1 MHCEHGVFKQRLN
14 TGSLPTCESL
24 LCECDFVPPTQLD
37 CLLGTLHSVR
47 GEPAESLT
55 DTATLVMREA
65 ASLWLAENTIMLHP
79 ETMLPPNKLAI
90 LRLAR
95 TNIRGQS
102 MGFLLQNNS
111 LELEC
116 LTLARHTSCQCTR
129 NVSSHHHSSHTR
141 PPCRVVAVAPPCAA
155 SGALHVRHSSLL

>member
-90 LRLAR
+90 LDAYEITNFHLA
-95 TNIRGQS
+95 Q
-102 MGFLLQNNS
+102 
-111 LELEC
+111 
-116 LTLARHTSCQCTR
+116 
-129 NVSSHHHSSHTR
+129 
-141 PPCRVVAVAPPCAA
+141 PPSTVND
-155 SGALHVRHSSLL
+155 LHFP